1 MKLEGH
7 HGEVWSLAVSSLG
20 DFVVSAGHDRSI
32 RVWER
37 TEEQL
42 FLEEE
47 REKELETLFESS
59 LEETGRGGKGQVDGE
74 EEVDRA
80 GRRTL
85 ETVKA
90 GERIIDALEIAE
102 EEENKAKVYQAE
114 LAAAGPGA
122 KVAPPTVH
130 PLLTATNSKT
140 PAQYVL
146 HVVAG
151 IPSAELEEALL
162 VLPFNHILQLIG
174 CIDEWFTKVALAP
187 APAFAA
193 KCTEQATHPYTPR
206 GIGRLSPPAEMARGA
221 LLPRALPAAAAAP
234 GPADR
239 APRPAAAA
247 GRAPD
252 QGARRALGLPGHGRL
267 QPGRAAVPAARLGDV
282 GLGQHL
288 RRTDVPGRRPLCKA
302 DQARVGVSQHC
313 TYDRMQKQ
321 STLHVAILVRP

>member
-7 HGEVWSLAVSSLG
+7 HGEVWALAVSSLG

-32 RVWER
+32 RIWER

-59 LEETGRGGKGQVDGE
+59 LEETGRAGKGQVDGE

-102 EEENKAKVYQAE
+102 EEENKAKVYHAE
-114 LAAAGPGA
+114 LAAVGPGA
-122 KVAPPTVH
+122 KVAPPTMH

-174 CIDEWFTKVALAP
+174 CIDEWFTKVAQVP
-187 APAFAA
+187 ASTARTRI
-193 KCTEQATHPYTPR
+193 KTRHSLCTQQ
-206 GIGRLSPPAEMARGA
+206 LSVLDVLPAEMARGA
-221 LLPRALPAAAAAP
+221 LLPRALPAFAAAP
-234 GPADR
+234 GPADC
-239 APRPAAAA
+239 APSAAAAA

-252 QGARRALGLPGHGRL
+252 QGARRALRLPGHGRVQL
-267 QPGRAAVPAARLGDV
+267 GRAAVPAARLGDV
-282 GLGQHL
+282 GLGQHF
-288 RRTDVPGRRPLCKA
+288 RRADFPGRRSICKA
-302 DQARVGVSQHC
+302 DQARVNHC
-313 TYDRMQKQ
+313 LY
-321 STLHVAILVRP
+321 I